1 MLDVLIEEFITIATY
16 LTQHQKSILK
26 KGYLFVEKEFLVK
39 LLKQNAYLTPEEK
52 LIIWRDLGWIE
63 TDPKRLSSRIN
74 VNRQTIV
81 SVKIKLSVYESLK
94 KWR

>member
-26 KGYLFVEKEFLVK
+26 KGYLFVEKEFLVN

-63 TDPKRLSSRIN
+63 TDPGHLTSRLRVDGQRI
-74 VNRQTIV
+74 R
-81 SVKIKLSVYESLK
+81 KIQIHLLVVETLK